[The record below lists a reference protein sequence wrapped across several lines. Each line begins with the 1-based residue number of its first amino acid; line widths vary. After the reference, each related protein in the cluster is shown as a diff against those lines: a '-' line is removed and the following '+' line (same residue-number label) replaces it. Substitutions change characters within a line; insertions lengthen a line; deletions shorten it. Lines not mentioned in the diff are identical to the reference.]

1 MGSWSLDSA
10 LLPAGTDIAESEEE
24 AAWGGGVV
32 AGGLEDAGLVGV
44 RLDSTP

>member
-24 AAWGGGVV
+24 AAWGGVGW
-32 AGGLEDAGLVGV
+32 LEDRRMQG
-44 RLDSTP
+44 

>member
-24 AAWGGGVV
+24 AAWGGV
-32 AGGLEDAGLVGV
+32 AGGQEDAGLVGV